1 MKVSQLT
8 NFLRDSQE
16 KNVYLVAGSDN
27 YQIDQAKEIF
37 INQIPKEEKEFNVGI
52 YDMEITPLS
61 VALEDANSAPFFGD
75 KRLVL
80 INNPYFLTGEAKKN
94 SIEHN
99 VDELIEYLTNPALD
113 TIFVILANYD
123 KLDSRKKIVKQL
135 KTKAIMI
142 DAKPLNENEI
152 RMQVNQLCQ
161 NKGCQIDKDAI
172 DQLLYLTDNNFTKV
186 MNEMKK
192 LLINAIQDKVITL
205 EMVDNLVNKSLEQ
218 NVFDLVEFV
227 LEKNIDAALELYHEL
242 IEQKEEP
249 IMINAILIS
258 QFRLL
263 LQVKIL
269 QKHGY
274 AQGNI
279 AEALRVHPYRVKLAM
294 KNARRFNYED
304 VRHAYLG
311 LEKNE
316 EDLKSA
322 NVNPELLFQL
332 FLFKFIEK

>member
-1 MKVSQLT
+1 MKVSQLSK
-8 NFLRDSQE
+8 FLQDNQE
-16 KNVYLVAGSDN
+16 KNVYLVTGSDN
-27 YQIDQAKEIF
+27 YQVNQAKEIF
-37 INQIPKEEKEFNVGI
+37 INQIPKEEKDFNVGI
-52 YDMEITPLS
+52 YDMETTPLS
-61 VALEDANSAPFFGD
+61 VALEDANSAPFFGE

-80 INNPYFLTGEAKKN
+80 INNPYFLTGDSKKN
-94 SIEHN
+94 VIEHN
-99 VDELIEYLTNPALD
+99 VDELIEYLMNPSLD
-113 TIFVILANYD
+113 TILVILANYE

-135 KTKAIMI
+135 KTKAIMV
-142 DAKPLNENEI
+142 DAQPLNETEV
-152 RMQVNQLCQ
+152 RVQVNQLCQ
-161 NKGCQIDKDAI
+161 NKGYQINKDAV
-172 DQLLYLTDNNFTKV
+172 DQLLYLTDNNLTKV

-192 LLINAIQDKVITL
+192 LLISAVQDKVITL
-205 EMVDNLVNKSLEQ
+205 EMVKNLVNKSLEQ

-227 LEKNIDAALELYHEL
+227 LEKKVDDALELYHEL

-258 QFRLL
+258 QFRLF

-294 KNARRFNYED
+294 QNARKFKYED
-304 VRHAYLG
+304 VRDAYLG

-322 NVNPELLFQL
+322 KVNPELLFQL
-332 FLFKFIEK
+332 FLFKFIER